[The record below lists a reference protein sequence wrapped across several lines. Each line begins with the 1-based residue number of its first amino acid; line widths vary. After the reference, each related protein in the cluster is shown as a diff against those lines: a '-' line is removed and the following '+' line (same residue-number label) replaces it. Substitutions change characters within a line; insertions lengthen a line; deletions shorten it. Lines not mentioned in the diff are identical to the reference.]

1 MATVGN
7 MEESPARLFSPRQ
20 LKLEP
25 LIKPGNVLENKE
37 TFQSLTSLK
46 KSQALMVNTTD
57 YKCVII

>member
-7 MEESPARLFSPRQ
+7 MEESPARSFSPRP
-20 LKLEP
+20 LKPEP

-46 KSQALMVNTTD
+46 SRRH
-57 YKCVII
+57 